1 MTPSLVDLLEPKI
14 TSSVCL
20 DISLSFEK
28 AMLRHSFADCVDIQT
43 KVVLLMK
50 TTNGEA
56 LVYSSGQ

>member
-1 MTPSLVDLLEPKI
+1 MILIYYEYQVEAEAY
-14 TSSVCL
+14 L